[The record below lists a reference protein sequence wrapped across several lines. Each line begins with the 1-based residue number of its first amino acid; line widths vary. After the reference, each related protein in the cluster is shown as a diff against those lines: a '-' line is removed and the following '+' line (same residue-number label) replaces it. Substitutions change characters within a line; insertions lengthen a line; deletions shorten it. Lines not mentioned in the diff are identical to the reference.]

1 MAMAARMPMM
11 ATTIM
16 SSMRVKP
23 RCPPRAFR
31 FLYQK
36 LNMVLWTPFLCIW
49 ADPSTPEWRP
59 ADHERCRESATRRQA
74 KKRPSADSRAEFP
87 KLDEDVMGSKLR
99 SFKDFFVEWESG
111 GTQGNRVPG

>member
-36 LNMVLWTPFLCIW
+36 LNMVLWTSFFYIW
-49 ADPSTPEWRP
+49 ADPSTREWRP

-87 KLDEDVMGSKLR
+87 KLHERVVRNKLP
-99 SFKDFFVEWESG
+99 SFKHSFVEWESG
-111 GTQGNRVPG
+111 GT